1 LPALVALQKEI
12 NMDVTLLLMD
22 ILSQNMFPFI
32 VGPALEISGL
42 ASGGMDTLLEQIK
55 QENITI
61 ILKRLGL

>member
-1 LPALVALQKEI
+1 
-12 NMDVTLLLMD
+12 
-22 ILSQNMFPFI
+22 MFPFL
-32 VGPALEISGL
+32 VGPALELSGV